1 MKEEVRD
8 RNRKIREEVSNEPRE
23 IYCALIQGRNA
34 IERDKKRA
42 KEKSKKIQGRRNKQ
56 DEGRIGWDKEK
67 DIYKNKQK
75 ERMKRKKNV
84 HDGYAYGQSRIY
96 SNSQKYLSTYK
107 EINSK
112 IFIFIKMRLRA
123 AIAICNGYKYVDKYF
138 FENFFEE

>member
-23 IYCALIQGRNA
+23 IYYALIQGRNA

-67 DIYKNKQK
+67 DTYKNKQK
-75 ERMKRKKNV
+75 ERMKRKKKC
-84 HDGYAYGQSRIY
+84 SRWLRLWLVSHI
-96 SNSQKYLSTYK
+96 QQFT
-107 EINSK
+107 K
-112 IFIFIKMRLRA
+112 IFEHFLIEKLIQKFL
-123 AIAICNGYKYVDKYF
+123 F
-138 FENFFEE
+138 S